1 MVNRSIKERSW
12 ADSISQQVKVL
23 GENRKKKLKTNKK
36 LSLIPGFHSRK
47 TGSAQKIVLYPPHT
61 YGTLCVYTHRTTQ
74 EERTREDY
82 GCDVNIYNQTLGR

>member
-23 GENRKKKLKTNKK
+23 GENRKKKNSKQTNKK

-47 TGSAQKIVLYPPHT
+47 TGSAQKIVLYPPRT
-61 YGTLCVYTHRTTQ
+61 YGTLCVCTHRTTQ
-74 EERTREDY
+74 ERTREDY
-82 GCDVNIYNQTLGR
+82 GCDGEHL